1 MHVGRVFCEHN
12 VPKKPPK
19 IKSLTGM
26 NMDGVNEVC
35 HHVPVIF
42 VLFDGIFHSSS
53 ELYSAPDFNPG
64 WGGGDFWVSA
74 FLLKD

>member
-1 MHVGRVFCEHN
+1 MN
-12 VPKKPPK
+12 ITYQKNPKKV
-19 IKSLTGM
+19 KSLTGM

-64 WGGGDFWVSA
+64 WGGFGLAHFY
-74 FLLKD
+74 LKINIFNFIPVI